1 MSLHS
6 VIKTSIISVLFIA
19 VSPLFAQSSSGIR
32 KTNDSGKS
40 GLSEYRQRFGA
51 FSMGYHK
58 PFTNGDNFMGL
69 GLEGRSGLDFKVQ
82 VYTYKQIIIGYYFG
96 VSFFDVKN
104 KTILGNYEKS
114 RLSEQFFYIGYEF
127 LPLDKVRL
135 GVTASIVG
143 DANFKNRYYPEAEN
157 VYQRDHGNLN
167 SYGLYINYEIWRH
180 IMVYFDYSYRT
191 SKTDIAVPSELNAL
205 FNKGN
210 YHAFG
215 IGLTYTIGSRDL
227 ISRFAD

>member
-6 VIKTSIISVLFIA
+6 VIKTTIISVLFIT
-19 VSPLFAQSSSGIR
+19 VSPLFAQSSSGIG

-58 PFTNGDNFMGL
+58 PLTSGDNFMGL
-69 GLEGRSGLDFKVQ
+69 GLEGQSGLDFKFQ
-82 VYTYKQIIIGYYFG
+82 VYAYKQIIVGYYLG
-96 VSFFDVKN
+96 ASFFDVKD
-104 KTILGNYEKS
+104 KALLGNYEKS
-114 RLSEQFFYIGYEF
+114 TLSEQFLYLGYEF

-135 GVTASIVG
+135 GVTASLVG
-143 DANFKNRYYPEAEN
+143 DANFKNRYYPQTEN

-167 SYGLYINYEIWRH
+167 SYGVYINYEIWRH
-180 IMVYFDYSYRT
+180 VMVYFDYSYRT
-191 SKTDIAVPSELNAL
+191 SKTDIAVPSELKSL

-210 YHAFG
+210 YHTFG
-215 IGLTYTIGSRDL
+215 IGLTFTIGSGDL
-227 ISRFAD
+227 ISRFID